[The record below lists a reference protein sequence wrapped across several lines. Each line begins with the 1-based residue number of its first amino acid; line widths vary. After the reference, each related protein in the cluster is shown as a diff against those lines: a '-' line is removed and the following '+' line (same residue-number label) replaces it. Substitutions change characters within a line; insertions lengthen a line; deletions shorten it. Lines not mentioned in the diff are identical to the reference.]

1 MNFSPSRPKGIDRRH
16 FLGTAALGAS
26 ATLATA
32 ADSPTRL
39 RVLCYNIHYGQ
50 GMDGNYDIPRIAEVI
65 KAAKPDVV
73 ALQEI
78 DVHVERSGRIHELR
92 MLADETGMAGRY
104 GPTQHYQGGLYGNG
118 ILSNFPFRDNHIQP
132 LPYTEAT
139 PELVTYPRNA
149 FAVVLEAPNGA
160 LVRVISTHF
169 QHAKFEEDRI
179 AQAKAVNQH
188 FASDADV
195 MGPEAAALPTI
206 LAGDLN
212 ATPGSLPI
220 DEIEKNWTLVM
231 EEDPVPTV
239 PVANPKSR
247 IDFIAYR
254 KTDPFRVVEQRV
266 IDEKMASDHL
276 PVFAV
281 LDIG

>member
-1 MNFSPSRPKGIDRRH
+1 MTFSPSRTSGIARRR
-16 FLGTAALGAS
+16 FLGTAALGCAA
-26 ATLATA
+26 ATNA
-32 ADSPTRL
+32 ADSATRL

-50 GMDGNYDIPRIAEVI
+50 GMDGKYDIPRIAEVI
-65 KAAKPDVV
+65 KAAKPHIV

-104 GPTQHYQGGLYGNG
+104 GPTQHFQGGLYGNG
-118 ILSNFPFRDNHIQP
+118 ILSNLPIHDSHIQP

-149 FAVVLEAPNGA
+149 FAVVVEAPDGK
-160 LVRVISTHF
+160 LIRVISTHF
-169 QHAKFEEDRI
+169 QHAKFEDDRI
-179 AQAKAVNQH
+179 AQAEAINQH

-195 MGPEAAALPTI
+195 MGAEATAFPTI

-212 ATPGSLPI
+212 AVLGSPPI
-220 DEIEKNWTLVM
+220 AEIEKKWTLVM
-231 EEDPVPTV
+231 EDDPVPTV
-239 PVANPKSR
+239 PVANPKNR
-247 IDFIAYR
+247 IDYIAFR
-254 KTDPFRVVEQRV
+254 KTDPIRVLEQQV

-281 LDIG
+281 LEIG

>member
-1 MNFSPSRPKGIDRRH
+1 MKIPSSRRR
-16 FLGTAALGAS
+16 FIQAATLGGA

-32 ADSPTRL
+32 DPTTRL
-39 RVLCYNIHYGQ
+39 RILCYNIHYGQ
-50 GMDGNYDIPRIAEVI
+50 GMDGKYDIPRIAEVI

-118 ILSNFPFRDNHIQP
+118 ILSNLPFRDNHIQP

-139 PELVTYPRNA
+139 PDLVTYPRNA
-149 FAVVLEAPNGA
+149 FAVVLEAPDGKR
-160 LVRVISTHF
+160 VRVISTHF
-169 QHAKFEEDRI
+169 QHAKFEEDRV
-179 AQAKAVNQH
+179 AEAKSVNQH
-188 FASDADV
+188 FASDNPADDV
-195 MGPEAAALPTI
+195 MGAEAAALPTI

-212 ATPGSLPI
+212 AVPGSLPI
-220 DEIEKNWTLVM
+220 EEIEKKWKLVM

-239 PVANPKSR
+239 PVANPKNR

-254 KTDPFRVVEQRV
+254 MADPVRILEQEV

-281 LDIG
+281 LEIG